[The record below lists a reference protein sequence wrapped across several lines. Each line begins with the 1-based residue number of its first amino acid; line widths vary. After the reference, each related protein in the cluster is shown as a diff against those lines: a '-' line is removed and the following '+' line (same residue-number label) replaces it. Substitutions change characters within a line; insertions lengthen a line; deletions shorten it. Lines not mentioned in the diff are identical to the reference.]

1 MNCPYCLSDVNEE
14 AVVCKTCTRDL
25 YLFKPMMIKVAD
37 LERRLDE
44 IPNSEAY
51 EKRIAELESILNE
64 QDQKQIKPRTA
75 AEALMEIVVYLLV
88 PLALLLL
95 AHALITIVYD
105 TNMIYLRLISMAIP
119 LPFGYFLFKQH
130 KHKLFPWFMG
140 VILLAISSVI
150 GMSWITSL
158 IDGSSVWPRTT
169 FEWREVLEYAAS
181 ISFSFLT
188 GMLLGGV
195 AFANKQRLRRSAS
208 INPVLR
214 AVATGLGEG
223 KLSPS
228 NLYLLMK
235 NLQEYGATIIAL
247 ATTALSIYTGL
258 KGIIGG

>member
-14 AVVCKTCTRDL
+14 AVVCKTCARDL
-25 YLFKPMMIKVAD
+25 YLFKPMMIKVAE

-51 EKRIAELESILNE
+51 ERRIAELEVLLDE
-64 QDQKQIKPRTA
+64 QEQKQHKPKGTLTA
-75 AEALMEIVVYLLV
+75 IGDIAIYLFV
-88 PLALLLL
+88 PLMLLLL

-105 TNMIYLRLISMAIP
+105 VNMIYLRLVSMAIP
-119 LPFGYFLFKQH
+119 LPFAFFLFKGHHH
-130 KHKLFPWFMG
+130 KIFPWFMG
-140 VILLAISSVI
+140 VIFLAISSVI
-150 GMSWITSL
+150 GMSWVTSL
-158 IDGSSVWPRTT
+158 VDGSSVWPRST

-195 AFANKQRLRRSAS
+195 AFAKKQRLLRSAS
-208 INPVLR
+208 INPMLK

-223 KLSPS
+223 KLSPG
-228 NLYLLMK
+228 NLYILMK
-235 NLQEYGATIIAL
+235 NIQEYGATFVAFG
-247 ATTALSIYTGL
+247 TTALSIYTGL

>member
-14 AVVCKTCTRDL
+14 ASVCRTCSRDL
-25 YLFKPMMIKVAD
+25 YLFKPMMTKVAD
-37 LERRLDE
+37 LERRLEE

-51 EKRIAELESILNE
+51 EKRIAELEAALDE
-64 QDQKQIKPRTA
+64 QEQSQLKPRSTWK
-75 AEALMEIVVYLLV
+75 EFRDIVIYLLA
-88 PLALLLL
+88 PLILLLL

-119 LPFGYFLFKQH
+119 LPFGYFLFKGHQ
-130 KHKLFPWFMG
+130 HKLFPWFIG
-140 VILLAISSVI
+140 VIFLAISSVI

-158 IDGSSVWPRTT
+158 VDGSSVWPRST

-195 AFANKQRLRRSAS
+195 AFAKKQRLLRSAS
-208 INPVLR
+208 INPILK

-223 KLSPS
+223 KLSPG
-228 NLYLLMK
+228 NLYILMK
-235 NLQEYGATIIAL
+235 NIQEYGATVVAL
-247 ATTALSIYTGL
+247 GTTALSIYTGL
-258 KGIIGG
+258 KGITS

>member
-14 AVVCKTCTRDL
+14 AVVCKTCARDL
-25 YLFKPMMIKVAD
+25 YLFKPMMAKVAE
-37 LERRLDE
+37 LERRLEE

-51 EKRIAELESILNE
+51 EKRITELEVILDE
-64 QDQKQIKPRTA
+64 QDQKKLKPKTA
-75 AEALMEIVVYLLV
+75 GEAIYDIVFYLLV
-88 PLALLLL
+88 PLVLLLF

-105 TNMIYLRLISMAIP
+105 TNMIYLRLISMVIP
-119 LPFGYFLFKQH
+119 LPFGYFLFRGHQ
-130 KHKLFPWFMG
+130 HKLFSWFMG
-140 VILLAISSVI
+140 VIFLAISSVI

-158 IDGSSVWPRTT
+158 VDGSSVWPRTT

-188 GMLLGGV
+188 GMLLGSV
-195 AFANKQRLRRSAS
+195 AFANKQRRRRSVS
-208 INPVLR
+208 INPMLR

-235 NLQEYGATIIAL
+235 NLQEYGATFIAL
-247 ATTALSIYTGL
+247 GTTALSIYTGL
-258 KGIIGG
+258 KGILGN

>member
-1 MNCPYCLSDVNEE
+1 MNCPYCLSDVNEG
-14 AVVCKTCTRDL
+14 AVVCRTCSRDL
-25 YLFKPMMIKVAD
+25 YLFKPMMTKVAD

-51 EKRIAELESILNE
+51 EKRIAELEAILDE
-64 QDQKQIKPRTA
+64 QEQKQLKPRA
-75 AEALMEIVVYLLV
+75 SGEALYDIVIYLLV
-88 PLALLLL
+88 PLTILLL
-95 AHALITIVYD
+95 AHVLITIVYD

-119 LPFGYFLFKQH
+119 LPFGYFLFKGYQH
-130 KHKLFPWFMG
+130 KIFPWFMG
-140 VILLAISSVI
+140 VIFLATTSVI

-158 IDGSSVWPRTT
+158 VDGSSVWPRTI

-195 AFANKQRLRRSAS
+195 AFANRQRHRRSVS
-208 INPVLR
+208 INPMLR

-247 ATTALSIYTGL
+247 GTTVLSIYAGL
-258 KGIIGG
+258 KGIIGS

>member
-14 AVVCKTCTRDL
+14 AVVCKTCARDL
-25 YLFKPMMIKVAD
+25 YLFKPMLIKVAD

-51 EKRIAELESILNE
+51 EKRIAELEATLDE
-64 QDQKQIKPRTA
+64 HEHKQLKPRA
-75 AEALMEIVVYLLV
+75 AGEVLYDIVIYLLV
-88 PLALLLL
+88 PLIILLL
-95 AHALITIVYD
+95 AHVLITIVYD

-119 LPFGYFLFKQH
+119 LPFGYFLFKGHQH
-130 KHKLFPWFMG
+130 KIFPWFLG
-140 VILLAISSVI
+140 VIFLAISSVI

-158 IDGSSVWPRTT
+158 VDGSTVLPRTT

-188 GMLLGGV
+188 GMLLGSV
-195 AFANKQRLRRSAS
+195 VFANKQRRRRAVK
-208 INPVLR
+208 INPMLL

-247 ATTALSIYTGL
+247 GTTVLSIYTGL
-258 KGIIGG
+258 KGIIGN